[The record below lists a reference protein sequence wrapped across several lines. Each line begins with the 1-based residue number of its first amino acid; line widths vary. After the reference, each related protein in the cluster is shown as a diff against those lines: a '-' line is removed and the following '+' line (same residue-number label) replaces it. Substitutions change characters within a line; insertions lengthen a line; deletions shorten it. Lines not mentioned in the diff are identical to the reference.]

1 VSDGPQRPMPQPS
14 PETQRYWEGCKRHE
28 LWLPYCRRCDQH
40 FRFFDGGIKA
50 TTGTPSVPGPC
61 SF

>member
-1 VSDGPQRPMPQPS
+1 MPQPS

-61 SF
+61 SS